1 LKAVTDVKERVG
13 RVWRATIAIGLI
25 AMLLMALMASGCRR
39 KVGDQDW
46 SFVPDPGAEIDPTR
60 TYTIELWD
68 YDLPISWA
76 DGNYQTFV
84 DEVIASFTELYPNV
98 QVVYRQLDY
107 ETGSEELAEALREG
121 TPPDLYMNFGPHH
134 ALHPRL
140 QLPVE
145 GYLSEEDLAG
155 FEPIAL
161 SLLSYKAGIWAWP
174 RWLAVQTWAGNRA
187 LLEEAG
193 ANTERIQQEGWTWEE
208 FIGLAEAVQRE
219 KSHVY
224 GLVTN
229 PKPVLLFNHIM
240 RGCGA
245 SALFFA
251 GEGAALY
258 EVAAQEPPEGSG
270 GGEGEGDEG
279 EPPAQD
285 IAPPVP
291 GWSPGQI
298 ETALGL
304 VKELRDKSLL
314 PLAGR
319 GYERPLEY
327 FWEHRAMAMAGFG
340 TWVWHQ
346 SAWRQKRID
355 KRDLYPA
362 KGNVNVVLLP
372 IPHLEGQAVAAPVS
386 CAALIPF
393 RQAEYKGDDHTRVVM
408 AFAKH
413 FITGM
418 GAWPA
423 AELGHV
429 PPLIM
434 DQQLWHQEIQLDD
447 ANGRF
452 IVDYCRQGLAPFGAD
467 PTVAQAETEFRESI
481 LTPALEGFIG
491 GDIEPEELVER
502 LTRGLD
508 RLDPVPRDP

>member
-1 LKAVTDVKERVG
+1 MKAGTDVKKRFG
-13 RVWRATIAIGLI
+13 RVWRADITIGLI
-25 AMLLMALMASGCRR
+25 VMMLMALMASGCRR
-39 KVGDQDW
+39 DVGEQDW
-46 SFVPDPGAEIDPTR
+46 SFVPDPRAEIDPTK

-68 YDLPISWA
+68 YDLPIFWA
-76 DGNYQTFV
+76 EGNYQTFV
-84 DEVIASFTELYPNV
+84 NEVIASFTEIYPNV
-98 QVVYRQLDY
+98 QIVYRLLDY
-107 ETGSEELAEALREG
+107 ETGPEELSETLGGG
-121 TPPDLYMNFGPHH
+121 TPPDLYMSFGPHH
-134 ALHPRL
+134 TLDPRL
-140 QLPVE
+140 QLPVD
-145 GYLSEEDLAG
+145 GYLSEEDLAA
-155 FEPIAL
+155 FEPLAL
-161 SLLSYKAGIWAWP
+161 SLLSYKAGIWGWP
-174 RWLAVQTWAGNRA
+174 RWLAVEAWAGNRA

-193 ANTERIQQEGWTWEE
+193 ADIEMIQQKGWTWEE
-208 FIGLAEAVQRE
+208 FIGLAETARHE

-229 PKPVLLFNHIM
+229 PKPTLLFNHIM

-245 SALFFA
+245 SAVFFT

-258 EVAAQEPPEGSG
+258 EAAAQERPEGTE
-270 GGEGEGDEG
+270 GGEGGEGA
-279 EPPAQD
+279 PPAQEA
-285 IAPPVP
+285 APPVP

-298 ETALGL
+298 ETALDL
-304 VKELRDKSLL
+304 MIELRDKGLL
-314 PLAGR
+314 PLTGR
-319 GYERPLEY
+319 AFERPLEY
-327 FWEHRAMAMAGFG
+327 FWEHRTMAMAGFG

-355 KRDLYPA
+355 DKDLYPA
-362 KGNVNVVLLP
+362 KGNVDVVMLP
-372 IPHLEGQAVAAPVS
+372 IPHLEGQAVAAPVT

-413 FITGM
+413 FVTGM

-429 PPLIM
+429 PPLVM

-467 PTVAQAETEFRESI
+467 PTIDQAETEFRQAV

-491 GDIEPEELVER
+491 GDIEPEELVKR
-502 LTRGLD
+502 LTKGLD